1 MAMSHEILLVT
12 GLLCLIAILAGAFS
26 ARFGTPLLLVFI
38 AIGMLVGEDG
48 PGHIQFGDFAVA
60 YFVGSLALSIILFEG
75 GLNIERAMVRQ
86 ALWPAIAMSTLGVLV
101 SAVVV
106 GAAIVLVFK
115 SSWPEALLLGAVTA
129 PTDAAA
135 VAVLL
140 RASKAGVP
148 RRVMAVLEVES
159 GLNDPVSVFLTIML
173 VNWLLNPQTVTP
185 LTVAL
190 SLIEEMGGGLVI
202 GLLGGYVLLWLLR
215 RLKMET
221 TAFPVLALGG
231 ALTMFGGAQAIGASG
246 FLAVYVAG
254 LILGDHDHRA
264 INSLKRFFGAMGW
277 LAQIMLFLMLGIL
290 VTPHDL
296 WPLIPPAL
304 IVAGVLIVVARPI
317 ASALCLLPFG
327 LSAKETGFIAWVGLR
342 GGVPIYLTIIPVLA
356 GEHASKTLFG
366 VVFVAVIASVAIQGW
381 TITPAARLLG
391 LKGEGPAEAERTSG

>member
-1 MAMSHEILLVT
+1 MSHEILLVA

-38 AIGMLVGEDG
+38 AIGMMVGEDG
-48 PGHIQFGDFAVA
+48 PGHIQFEDFGVG

-86 ALWPAIAMSTLGVLV
+86 SLWPAIAMSTFGVLI
-101 SAVVV
+101 STVVV
-106 GAAIVLVFK
+106 GVAIVLVFK

-140 RASKAGVP
+140 RASKARVP
-148 RRVMAVLEVES
+148 RRVMAILEVES

-173 VNWLLNPQTVTP
+173 VNWLLHPETVTP
-185 LTVAL
+185 LTVMG
-190 SLIEEMGGGLVI
+190 SLAEEMAGGLAL

-215 RLKMET
+215 RLEMET

-254 LILGDHDHRA
+254 LILGNSEYRA

-304 IVAGVLIVVARPI
+304 IVAAVLIVVARPI

-327 LSAKETGFIAWVGLR
+327 LSLKETGFIAWVGLR
-342 GGVPIYLTIIPVLA
+342 GGVPIYLTIIPVLE
-356 GEHASKTLFG
+356 GEHGSKTLFG
-366 VVFVAVIASVAIQGW
+366 VVFVIVIASVAIQGW

-391 LKGEGPAEAERTSG
+391 LKGEGPGEAEGTSG